1 MPGRVLATLAG
12 AAFVIASLT
21 ILLDK
26 QLLHPFD
33 WTSAQWLTIL
43 MVFGVLAAG
52 HLMVTAWKANHLP
65 SAGGFWIL
73 FVVGTG
79 LVVYSSAGRQIET
92 AGLSTMSAEDLNAAI
107 ADKRADLKDA
117 RERLA
122 YANGQVQKLMTGKAC
137 SSKAC
142 RDWRTNAKDVTA
154 AIKSLEADIAELGP
168 RKPVN
173 AQAEAMAD
181 ILKLFPIGP
190 SKAQLVA
197 LLTLLVPFAKT
208 LFFEIG
214 AIVSLGFA
222 FRPRP
227 LPKTF
232 SEIKAETLKNVVLP
246 PASTFSGDQP
256 DGPQEPPTPPKGGRK
271 TKTEKRFP
279 DNVVPIE
286 RGKHPVERALE
297 KNGGSVN
304 SNGELA
310 SLLSVSDGEASKSWR
325 EIEDRLIVTRRGK
338 CVHLAL
344 RA

>member
-1 MPGRVLATLAG
+1 MKRPTTPGRILATLAG
-12 AAFVIASLT
+12 AAFAVASLT

-26 QLLHPFD
+26 QLLQPVE

-65 SAGGFWIL
+65 SAGGFLVL

-79 LVVYSSAGRQIET
+79 LVVYSSVGRQIET

-122 YANGQVQKLMTGKAC
+122 YANGQVRQLMAGKAC

-154 AIKSLEADIAELGP
+154 AVKALEVDIADLGP

-181 ILKLFPIGP
+181 ILLLFPFRP
-190 SKAQLVA
+190 SRAQLVA

-222 FRPRP
+222 FRPMQARIP
-227 LPKTF
+227 AK
-232 SEIKAETLKNVVLP
+232 SETPRIPGNGNSRSA
-246 PASTFSGDQP
+246 
-256 DGPQEPPTPPKGGRK
+256 GPTKPPKPGRGRK
-271 TKTEKRFP
+271 ADPKIIEFQERFR
-279 DNVVPIE
+279 E
-286 RGKHPVERALE
+286 RQGHAPSA
-297 KNGGSVN
+297 
-304 SNGELA
+304 GEL
-310 SLLSVSDGEASKSWR
+310 KSAFPGIATSTAYSYAAR
-325 EIEDRLIVTRRGK
+325 SRK
-338 CVHLAL
+338 SA
-344 RA
+344 